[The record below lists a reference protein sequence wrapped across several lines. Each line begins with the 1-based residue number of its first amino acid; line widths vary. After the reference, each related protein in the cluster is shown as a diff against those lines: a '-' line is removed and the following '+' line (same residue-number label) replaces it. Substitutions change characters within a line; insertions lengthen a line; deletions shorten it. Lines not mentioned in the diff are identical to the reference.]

1 MVLILI
7 LEFCAVFFGWRA
19 GSARRGQFVFFRGPG
34 GCDECTYDR
43 TPRHATIRRRY
54 IPGGTPLLGVWIFDF
69 SAAERKMMGDWL
81 RMRRGM

>member
-19 GSARRGQFVFFRGPG
+19 GSARRGQFVFLRGPG

-43 TPRHATIRRRY
+43 TPRHDTTTIYTGRHTATGRLDI
-54 IPGGTPLLGVWIFDF
+54 
-69 SAAERKMMGDWL
+69 
-81 RMRRGM
+81 